1 MNLLLDANALLWWW
15 ERNKKLGPRARGIIM
30 RDAADV
36 RVSAATAWEIGI
48 KFQAGRL
55 TLTAPVEH
63 LIPATLE
70 ASGFRRLDISVEH
83 AIAAATLPEHHDDP
97 FDRMLIAQAQL
108 ENLTIVTSDLAFDAY
123 DVKVLDARR

>member
-15 ERNKKLGPRARGIIM
+15 ESNKKLGRHVRGIVV

-36 RVSAATAWEIGI
+36 RVSAATAWEIAI

-55 TLTAPVEH
+55 TLPAPVEH
-63 LIPATLE
+63 LIPAKLDQ
-70 ASGFRRLDISVEH
+70 SGFRTLDISIEH

-97 FDRMLIAQAQL
+97 FDRLLIAQAQL
-108 ENLTIVTSDLAFDAY
+108 ENLTIVTSDMVFDAY

>member
-15 ERNKKLGPRARGIIM
+15 DGSKKLGPRARALIE

-36 RVSAATAWEIGI
+36 RVSAVTAWEIAI

-55 TLTAPVEH
+55 SLPAPVEH
-63 LIPATLE
+63 LIPATLDD
-70 ASGFRRLDISVEH
+70 SGFRALAISIEH
-83 AIAAATLPEHHDDP
+83 ALAAATLPEHHDDP
-97 FDRMLIAQAQL
+97 FDRLLIAQARL
-108 ENLTIVTSDLAFDAY
+108 ENLTIVTSDMAFDDY